1 MSDAT
6 NPDAGDF
13 RGTRETKR
21 QDETV
26 MLGQDSLGAMV
37 DEAKALDGASPAAA
51 APAPAAPVDATGALS
66 GTRLIILATGAI
78 VILLVIVALVYSVVS

>member
-21 QDETV
+21 RDETV

-37 DEAKALDGASPAAA
+37 DEAKAPAES
-51 APAPAAPVDATGALS
+51 APAAPVDATGALS
-66 GTRLIILATGAI
+66 GARLIILATGAI
-78 VILLVIVALVYSVVS
+78 VILVVIIALVYSVVS